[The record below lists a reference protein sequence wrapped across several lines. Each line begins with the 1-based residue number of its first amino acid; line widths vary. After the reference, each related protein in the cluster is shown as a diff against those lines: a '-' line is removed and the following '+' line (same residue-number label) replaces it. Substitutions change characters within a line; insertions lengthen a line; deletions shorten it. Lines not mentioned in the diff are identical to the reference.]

1 MWIFTTS
8 GFVSAVYKDGAIQ
21 VRARDSKSLEV
32 LAKECEAKIVATP
45 VADYPY
51 RIAISREQFASWVS
65 KQALGI
71 EYKNFKSEV
80 ADTRGHKFSKPL
92 SQVWSVMHDVED
104 AKARV
109 RNDSYG
115 NKTEVNK

>member
-1 MWIFTTS
+1 MWIFTSS

-32 LAKECEAKIVATP
+32 LAVDCEAKIVATP

-65 KQALGI
+65 KQALEI

-80 ADTRGHKFSKPL
+80 ADKRGSKFSKPL

-109 RNDSYG
+109 RP
-115 NKTEVNK
+115 